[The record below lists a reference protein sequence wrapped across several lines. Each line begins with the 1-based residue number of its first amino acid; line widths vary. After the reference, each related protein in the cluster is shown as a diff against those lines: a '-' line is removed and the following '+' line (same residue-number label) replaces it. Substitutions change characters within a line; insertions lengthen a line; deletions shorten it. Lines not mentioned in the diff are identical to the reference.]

1 MRKQSHFRFNKQE
14 RSGIFFFLLV
24 VLVLQLVSFWL
35 RANPSRPKSSLALN
49 LEEQKTMDSLIVEKQ
64 RRGATKMY
72 PFNPNY
78 ISDHKGYILGLSIE
92 ELDRLSAFRKKGKF
106 VNSSEEF
113 QVVTQVS
120 DSLLG
125 ILSPYFQFPD
135 SKKHNQFQK
144 KALSKP
150 KNRVQVKDL
159 NAASAMDL
167 MSVYG
172 IGETLSNRIIKF
184 RDRLGGFLVN
194 EQLYDVYGLKPEVV
208 EETLRAF
215 QVLEVPEV
223 KKINLNTATAKEL
236 SQLIYI
242 RSGLAAQI
250 VAYREKNGLFKTF
263 EELTYVDGF
272 PTEKLDR
279 IALYLSL

>member
-184 RDRLGGFLVN
+184 RDRLGGFLAN

>member
-24 VLVLQLVSFWL
+24 VLVLQLVSFLL

-78 ISDHKGYILGLSIE
+78 ISDHKGYILGLSTE
-92 ELDRLSAFRKKGKF
+92 ELDRLSAFREKGKF

-135 SKKHNQFQK
+135 WKKHNQFQK
-144 KALSKP
+144 KVLSKP

-184 RDRLGGFLVN
+184 RDRLGGFLAN

-223 KKINLNTATAKEL
+223 KKINLNTASAKEL
-236 SQLIYI
+236 SQLIYV
-242 RSGLAAQI
+242 RGGLAAQI

>member
-1 MRKQSHFRFNKQE
+1 M
-14 RSGIFFFLLV
+14 LV
-24 VLVLQLVSFWL
+24 VLVLQLVSFLL

-92 ELDRLSAFRKKGKF
+92 ELDRLSVFRKKGKF

-135 SKKHNQFQK
+135 WKKHNQIQK
-144 KALSKP
+144 KVLSKP

-184 RDRLGGFLVN
+184 RDRLGGFLAN

-223 KKINLNTATAKEL
+223 KKINLNTASAKEL

>member
-1 MRKQSHFRFNKQE
+1 M
-14 RSGIFFFLLV
+14 LV

-92 ELDRLSAFRKKGKF
+92 ELDRLSAFRKEGKF

-135 SKKHNQFQK
+135 WKKHNQFQK

-184 RDRLGGFLVN
+184 RDRLGGFLAN

-223 KKINLNTATAKEL
+223 KKINLNTASAKEL

-250 VAYREKNGLFKTF
+250 VAHREKNGLFKTF

>member
-1 MRKQSHFRFNKQE
+1 M
-14 RSGIFFFLLV
+14 LV

>member
-135 SKKHNQFQK
+135 WKKHNQIQK
-144 KALSKP
+144 KVLSKP

-184 RDRLGGFLVN
+184 RDRLGGFLAN

-223 KKINLNTATAKEL
+223 KKINLNTASAKEL

-279 IALYLSL
+279 IALYLFL

>member
-92 ELDRLSAFRKKGKF
+92 ELDRLSAFRKEGKF

-135 SKKHNQFQK
+135 WKKHNQFQK

-184 RDRLGGFLVN
+184 RDRLGGFLAN

-223 KKINLNTATAKEL
+223 KKINLNTASAKEL

-250 VAYREKNGLFKTF
+250 VAHREKNGLFKTF

>member
-1 MRKQSHFRFNKQE
+1 M
-14 RSGIFFFLLV
+14 
-24 VLVLQLVSFWL
+24 
-35 RANPSRPKSSLALN
+35 A
-49 LEEQKTMDSLIVEKQ
+49 
-64 RRGATKMY
+64 
-72 PFNPNY
+72 
-78 ISDHKGYILGLSIE
+78 
-92 ELDRLSAFRKKGKF
+92 
-106 VNSSEEF
+106 
-113 QVVTQVS
+113 
-120 DSLLG
+120 
-125 ILSPYFQFPD
+125 
-135 SKKHNQFQK
+135 
-144 KALSKP
+144 
-150 KNRVQVKDL
+150 
-159 NAASAMDL
+159 
-167 MSVYG
+167 
-172 IGETLSNRIIKF
+172 
-184 RDRLGGFLVN
+184 N

-223 KKINLNTATAKEL
+223 KKINLNTASAKEL